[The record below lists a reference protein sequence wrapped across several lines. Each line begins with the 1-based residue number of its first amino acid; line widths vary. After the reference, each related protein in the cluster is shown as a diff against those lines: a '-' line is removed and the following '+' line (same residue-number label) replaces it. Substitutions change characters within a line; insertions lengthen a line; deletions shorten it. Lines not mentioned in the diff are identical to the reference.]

1 LDKNNECLENK
12 IGGLEKLLEEFEE
25 IKVNYSAP
33 INPSLNNN
41 Y

>member
-12 IGGLEKLLEEFEE
+12 IGGFEKLLEEFEE
-25 IKVNYSAP
+25 IKVNFYDP
-33 INPSLNNN
+33 IILFLNNN